1 MALYSLYLCCKG
13 TVLSSLLLV
22 PFLSL
27 RTGILYAFQR
37 WTVALPLL
45 AGLLLLLL
53 LLLALSAFLHL
64 PSAALSSGARG
75 PVLSPAWPRD
85 QLPDPQA
92 LFLSAE
98 FLVICSDYIL
108 CLFSRLLHFA
118 LGLGMPSSGYQSYL
132 YRHLHSYLH
141 SHLQRHLHVCS
152 FCLCWQFWQ
161 GLPRTISVWLP
172 CCGDWWVVLLQT
184 SLCVHIAGWRCLFSR
199 LLHFALGLGMPS
211 SGYHSYLYR
220 HLHSYLHIYLHIC
233 SFCLCWQFWQGLP
246 RTISVWLPCCGDWW
260 VVLLQTSLCVHIAG
274 WRCLFSRL
282 LHFAL
287 GLGMP
292 SSGYHSY
299 LYRHLHSYLHIYLHI
314 CSFCLCWQ
322 FWQGL
327 PRTISVWLPC
337 CGDWWVVL
345 LQTSLCVHI
354 AGWRSLSLSQCFP
367 GSPTPSSPMH
377 SVESSLRLPP
387 RFPLLLLWCSSC
399 LS

>member
-1 MALYSLYLCCKG
+1 MALYSLYLCCNG

-22 PFLSL
+22 PYLSL

-64 PSAALSSGARG
+64 PSAAQRTRG
-75 PVLSPAWPRD
+75 PVLSPAWPWD

-141 SHLQRHLHVCS
+141 SHLQRH
-152 FCLCWQFWQ
+152 
-161 GLPRTISVWLP
+161 
-172 CCGDWWVVLLQT
+172 
-184 SLCVHIAGWRCLFSR
+184 
-199 LLHFALGLGMPS
+199 
-211 SGYHSYLYR
+211 
-220 HLHSYLHIYLHIC
+220 
-233 SFCLCWQFWQGLP
+233 
-246 RTISVWLPCCGDWW
+246 
-260 VVLLQTSLCVHIAG
+260 
-274 WRCLFSRL
+274 
-282 LHFAL
+282 
-287 GLGMP
+287 
-292 SSGYHSY
+292 
-299 LYRHLHSYLHIYLHI
+299 LHI